1 MVKAAKKATYAVL
14 RDRDV
19 TDEELIAVFAGV
31 ESLLNS
37 VITAI
42 HIRFITPVEIE
53 SLQMERNVF
62 EYPLARNKSELA
74 LSYYCYSGRASA

>member
-1 MVKAAKKATYAVL
+1 MISPDSRSSCLVCNYYIVDLCKDCT
-14 RDRDV
+14 
-19 TDEELIAVFAGV
+19 
-31 ESLLNS
+31 

-62 EYPLARNKSELA
+62 ECPLARQE
-74 LSYYCYSGRASA
+74 

>member
-1 MVKAAKKATYAVL
+1 MYYVDLCEDCT
-14 RDRDV
+14 
-19 TDEELIAVFAGV
+19 
-31 ESLLNS
+31 

-74 LSYYCYSGRASA
+74 LRYYYYSGRASA